1 MKYNKKILMKVE
13 KQPIL
18 YHVRENDYPSSCVLK
33 RARAEHQ
40 SRYMEVSASIEKTFK
55 EEFFY
60 GNSAQHIR
68 N

>member
-18 YHVRENDYPSSCVLK
+18 YHVRENNYPSSCVHGGFGK
-33 RARAEHQ
+33 YREQ
-40 SRYMEVSASIEKTFK
+40 FK
-55 EEFFY
+55 EEIFY
-60 GNSAQHIR
+60 DNSAQHIR